1 MVEEVYTQA
10 DTETTLNVV
19 LHEGSGERGTMSR
32 VSRARRPPGD
42 RKPEEPVTTYSRA
55 LSSVG
60 LERLPYKQE
69 VAGSNPAA
77 PIV

>member
-1 MVEEVYTQA
+1 MNRRTNTGTNTPVRTSSGFEAREW
-10 DTETTLNVV
+10 LNGATKH
-19 LHEGSGERGTMSR
+19 L
-32 VSRARRPPGD
+32 
-42 RKPEEPVTTYSRA
+42 RA

-77 PIV
+77 PIEVTEFTIRHSARTVHKKR